1 MAFFVK
7 SNERST
13 NITDSNIGQL
23 ITGAALNSVASIA
36 GVPQIAQ
43 IGASIIGSTTKFS
56 PYFAYAVPP
65 LASANRNGV
74 FAGIETPDLRLRKG
88 FGAQSITMRI
98 DGTSAA
104 TRKSIKAGIIAGL
117 NISTLGTYSVFNL
130 NGAGKSGYGW
140 GDHGNVYALRNDYTA
155 QSHIA
160 TRWNPDAVGETG
172 PTAGTIKKGAWA
184 PTLNP
189 LSIITPFRG
198 DKVSVIDFGQ
208 RTKQNIYKWRP
219 STTLEDTALGALI
232 NNTQDFIKFYFTG
245 PKLHAGLPKDD
256 KDTKDDVIV
265 FRAIIN
271 SLSDTFTPGWSSQ
284 TMIGRADPNYHYT
297 GFTRDMNLDFTVY
310 ATSRDELKPIYRKLN
325 ALAGYTAPEYVKNSI
340 AMRAPWMRMTIG
352 DLFVQQPVILTS
364 LGYTLH
370 DSDTT
375 WEINFEDDPTMMQTP
390 HKIGVSMG
398 ITPIMDYLPQKGGKF
413 YTLAKKFD
421 KEANPIPGNDN
432 WLSEFDNQATW
443 TAEEVKAWRSKH
455 IAKDSNIGKPI
466 GPLTE
471 ADSKAADSNLLMIP

>member
-1 MAFFVK
+1 MNLNIG
-7 SNERST
+7 NERST
-13 NITDSNIGQL
+13 NMTGPMAL
-23 ITGAALNSVASIA
+23 AALAGAALNSVSSIA

-43 IGASIIGSTTKFS
+43 IGQTLLGGASSK
-56 PYFAYAVPP
+56 FAYAVPP
-65 LASANRNGV
+65 LKSANQKGLYS
-74 FAGIETPDLRLRKG
+74 AIEFPDLRLRKG
-88 FGAQSITMRI
+88 FGPQSIGMRI
-98 DGTSAA
+98 DGTAAA
-104 TRKSIKAGIIAGL
+104 TRKSIKAAIIAGL
-117 NISTLGTYSVFNL
+117 NVTTLGTYSVFNL

-140 GDHGNVYALRNDYTA
+140 GDHGNIYALRNDYTA

-160 TRWNPDAVGETG
+160 TRWDPAGIPSTG
-172 PTAGTIKKGAWA
+172 PVAGAIKKGSWA
-184 PTLNP
+184 ATKNI
-189 LSIITPFRG
+189 LSVVTPFRG
-198 DKVSVIDFGQ
+198 DKVSVIDFGK
-208 RTKQNIYKWRP
+208 RTKENIYKWRP
-219 STTLEDTALGALI
+219 SSVLEESPLGALI

-245 PKLHAGLPKDD
+245 PKLHNGLQKGDM
-256 KDTKDDVIV
+256 TTEEYNLLHSDDVLV

-271 SLSDTFTPGWSSQ
+271 SLSDTFTPGWNSQ
-284 TMIGRADPNYHYT
+284 AMIGRADPNYHYT
-297 GFTRDMNLDFTVY
+297 GFSRDMSLDFTVY

-421 KEANPIPGNDN
+421 KEAIPLPGNDN

-443 TAEEVKAWRSKH
+443 TDEEVKAWRKKH
-455 IAKDSNIGKPI
+455 VKGGTII
-466 GPLTE
+466 
-471 ADSKAADSNLLMIP
+471 IPTI

>member
-140 GDHGNVYALRNDYTA
+140 GDHDNVYALRNDYTA

-160 TRWNPDAVGETG
+160 TRWNPDAVGKTG
-172 PTAGTIKKGAWA
+172 PTAGTIKTGAWEK
-184 PTLNP
+184 TLNP
-189 LSIITPFRG
+189 LSVITPFRG

-208 RTKQNIYKWRP
+208 RNKQNIYKWRP

-271 SLSDTFTPGWSSQ
+271 SLSDTFTPGWSS
-284 TMIGRADPNYHYT
+284 TPMIGRADPNYHYT

-340 AMRAPWMRMTIG
+340 AMRAPWMRITIG

-413 YTLAKKFD
+413 YTLAKQFNA
-421 KEANPIPGNDN
+421 EAIPQTGNDN
-432 WLSEFDNQATW
+432 WLSEFDNLATW
-443 TAEEVKAWRSKH
+443 TEKERDAWRIKH
-455 IAKDSNIGKPI
+455 GLPTVTLTKKELDDISTIPFIGR
-466 GPLTE
+466 
-471 ADSKAADSNLLMIP
+471 

>member
-65 LASANRNGV
+65 LASANRNGI

-104 TRKSIKAGIIAGL
+104 TRKSLKAGIIAGL

-160 TRWNPDAVGETG
+160 TRWNPEAVGETG
-172 PTAGTIKKGAWA
+172 PKTGTIKKGAWA
-184 PTLNP
+184 PTTNP
-189 LSIITPFRG
+189 LSVITPFRG

-208 RTKQNIYKWRP
+208 RNKQNIYKWRP
-219 STTLEDTALGALI
+219 STVLEDTALGALI

-245 PKLHAGLPKDD
+245 PKLHAGLTKDD
-256 KDTKDDVIV
+256 KDIKDDVIV

-297 GFTRDMNLDFTVY
+297 GFSRDMNLDFTVY

-325 ALAGYTAPEYVKNSI
+325 ALAGYTAPEYVKDSI

-413 YTLAKKFD
+413 YTLAKTFD
-421 KEANPIPGNDN
+421 KEAIPKPGNDN

-443 TAEEVKAWRSKH
+443 TETEVAAWRDKH
-455 IAKDSNIGKPI
+455 TDKDSDK
-466 GPLTE
+466 
-471 ADSKAADSNLLMIP
+471 SKKT

>member
-1 MAFFVK
+1 MAFFAK

-13 NITDSNIGQL
+13 NITDGNIGQL
-23 ITGAALNSVASIA
+23 LTGAALNSVSSIA

-43 IGASIIGSTTKFS
+43 IGASIIGSTTKYS

-65 LASANRNGV
+65 LSSANRNGI
-74 FAGIETPDLRLRKG
+74 FSGIETPDLRLRKG
-88 FGAQSITMRI
+88 FGPQSITMRI
-98 DGTSAA
+98 DGTAAA

-160 TRWNPDAVGETG
+160 TRWNPGALPESGPDVGNLKT
-172 PTAGTIKKGAWA
+172 GAWS

-189 LSIITPFRG
+189 LSLITPFRG

-208 RTKQNIYKWRP
+208 RNKQNIYKWRP
-219 STTLEDTALGALI
+219 TKFLEDNIFGALI

-245 PKLHAGLPKDD
+245 PKLHAGLSKDNED
-256 KDTKDDVIV
+256 IKDDVIV

-325 ALAGYTAPEYVKNSI
+325 ALAGYTAPEYVKSSI

-352 DLFVQQPVILTS
+352 DLFVHQPVILTS

-413 YTLAKKFD
+413 YTLAKKFNA
-421 KEANPIPGNDN
+421 EAMPQPGNDN
-432 WLSEFDNQATW
+432 WLSEFDNLATW
-443 TAEEVKAWRSKH
+443 TEKEVNEWRVKNISKSET
-455 IAKDSNIGKPI
+455 ITKNK
-466 GPLTE
+466 L
-471 ADSKAADSNLLMIP
+471 

>member
-43 IGASIIGSTTKFS
+43 IGASIIGATTKFS

-65 LASANRNGV
+65 LASANRSGV
-74 FAGIETPDLRLRKG
+74 FAAIETPDLRLRKG

-104 TRKSIKAGIIAGL
+104 TRRSLKAGIIAGL

-160 TRWNPDAVGETG
+160 TRWKQGPVGETG
-172 PTAGTIKKGAWA
+172 PTAGTKKQGEWA

-189 LSIITPFRG
+189 LSVITPFRG

-208 RTKQNIYKWRP
+208 RNKQNIYKWRP
-219 STTLEDTALGALI
+219 STIKLPDALGALI

-245 PKLHAGLPKDD
+245 PKLHAGLGKTATDI
-256 KDTKDDVIV
+256 TDDVIV

-297 GFTRDMNLDFTVY
+297 GFSRDMNLDFTVY

-325 ALAGYTAPEYVKNSI
+325 ALAGYTAPEYLKNSI

-413 YTLAKKFD
+413 YTLAKKFKAD
-421 KEANPIPGNDN
+421 AIPEPGNDN
-432 WLSEFDNQATW
+432 WLSEFDNLATW
-443 TAEEVKAWRSKH
+443 TDEEVKAWRSKH
-455 IAKDSNIGKPI
+455 IAKDSDIGKKDLVGTTTAPDD
-466 GPLTE
+466 LT
-471 ADSKAADSNLLMIP
+471 

>member
-65 LASANRNGV
+65 LASANRNGI

-160 TRWNPDAVGETG
+160 TRWKSEAVGETG
-172 PTAGTIKKGAWA
+172 PKTGTIKKGAWA

-189 LSIITPFRG
+189 LSVITPFRG

-208 RTKQNIYKWRP
+208 RNKQNIYKWRP
-219 STTLEDTALGALI
+219 STVLEDTALGALI

-325 ALAGYTAPEYVKNSI
+325 ALAGYTAPEYVKDSI

-413 YTLAKKFD
+413 YTLAKKFNT
-421 KEANPIPGNDN
+421 EAIPVPGNDN

-443 TAEEVKAWRSKH
+443 TEKEVNDWRVKHAVTITTLSETDKVNISK
-455 IAKDSNIGKPI
+455 I
-466 GPLTE
+466 PL
-471 ADSKAADSNLLMIP
+471 DKI

>member
-65 LASANRNGV
+65 LASANRNGI

-160 TRWNPDAVGETG
+160 TRWKSEAVPETG
-172 PTAGTIKKGAWA
+172 PKTGTIKKGAWA

-189 LSIITPFRG
+189 LSVITPFRG

-208 RTKQNIYKWRP
+208 RNKQNIYKWRP
-219 STTLEDTALGALI
+219 STVLEDTALGALI

-284 TMIGRADPNYHYT
+284 PMIGRADPNYHYT

-325 ALAGYTAPEYVKNSI
+325 ALAGYTAPEYVKDSI

-421 KEANPIPGNDN
+421 AEAIPKPGNDN

-443 TAEEVKAWRSKH
+443 TEKEVDDWRVKHALPTVTLSESDKANISK
-455 IAKDSNIGKPI
+455 I
-466 GPLTE
+466 PLGT
-471 ADSKAADSNLLMIP
+471 

>member
-65 LASANRNGV
+65 LASANRNGI

-160 TRWNPDAVGETG
+160 TRWKSEAVPETG
-172 PTAGTIKKGAWA
+172 PKTGTIKKGAWA

-189 LSIITPFRG
+189 LSVITPFRG

-208 RTKQNIYKWRP
+208 RNKQNIYKWRP
-219 STTLEDTALGALI
+219 STVLEDTALGALI

-284 TMIGRADPNYHYT
+284 PMIGRADPNYHYT

-325 ALAGYTAPEYVKNSI
+325 ALAGYTAPEYVKDSI

-421 KEANPIPGNDN
+421 AEAIPKPGNDN

-443 TAEEVKAWRSKH
+443 TEKEVDDWRVKHALPTVTLSETDKANISK
-455 IAKDSNIGKPI
+455 I
-466 GPLTE
+466 PLGT
-471 ADSKAADSNLLMIP
+471 

>member
-74 FAGIETPDLRLRKG
+74 FAAIETPDLRLRKG
-88 FGAQSITMRI
+88 FGAQSITIRI

-104 TRKSIKAGIIAGL
+104 TRRSNKAGIIAGL

-160 TRWNPDAVGETG
+160 TKWNPNLPVTG
-172 PTAGTIKKGAWA
+172 PIPGTIKKGAWEK
-184 PTLNP
+184 TLNP
-189 LSIITPFRG
+189 LSVITPFRG

-208 RTKQNIYKWRP
+208 RLKQDIYKWRP
-219 STTLEDTALGALI
+219 GIKLPAGVPDALGALI

-245 PKLHAGLPKDD
+245 PKLHAGLEKT
-256 KDTKDDVIV
+256 DTATDDVIV

-325 ALAGYTAPEYVKNSI
+325 ALAGYTAPEYVKDSI

-421 KEANPIPGNDN
+421 KEAIPIPGNDN

-443 TAEEVKAWRSKH
+443 TAEEVKAWRDKH
-455 IAKDSNIGKPI
+455 TDKDSDK
-466 GPLTE
+466 
-471 ADSKAADSNLLMIP
+471 SKKI

>member
-104 TRKSIKAGIIAGL
+104 TRKSNKAGIIAGL

-130 NGAGKSGYGW
+130 NGAGPSGYGW

-172 PTAGTIKKGAWA
+172 PTAGTPKKGAWEK
-184 PTLNP
+184 TLNP
-189 LSIITPFRG
+189 LSVITPFRG

-208 RTKQNIYKWRP
+208 RNKQNIYNWRP
-219 STTLEDTALGALI
+219 NTIKLPDALGALI
-232 NNTQDFIKFYFTG
+232 NNTQDFIKFYFSG
-245 PKLHAGLPKDD
+245 PKLHAGLAKT
-256 KDTKDDVIV
+256 DTDITDDVIV

-325 ALAGYTAPEYVKNSI
+325 ALAGYTAPEYVKDSI

-421 KEANPIPGNDN
+421 AEAIPLPGNDN

-443 TAEEVKAWRSKH
+443 TDEEVDAWRLKHVSKT
-455 IAKDSNIGKPI
+455 ISKGNFI
-466 GPLTE
+466 GPLNE
-471 ADSKAADSNLLMIP
+471 ADSKAAANLLMIQ

>member
-74 FAGIETPDLRLRKG
+74 FAAIETPDLRLRKG
-88 FGAQSITMRI
+88 FGAQSITIRI

-104 TRKSIKAGIIAGL
+104 TRRSLKAGIIAGL

-160 TRWNPDAVGETG
+160 TKWKSGITTDSAGKKKTGEWK
-172 PTAGTIKKGAWA
+172 GT
-184 PTLNP
+184 TNP
-189 LSIITPFRG
+189 LSVVTPFRG

-208 RTKQNIYKWRP
+208 RNKRNIYKWRP
-219 STTLEDTALGALI
+219 STLLENHDIGSLI

-245 PKLHAGLPKDD
+245 PKLHNGIQKDSVNPKDYN
-256 KDTKDDVIV
+256 DTKDDVIV

-297 GFTRDMNLDFTVY
+297 GFSRDMNLDFTVY

-325 ALAGYTAPEYVKNSI
+325 ALAGYTAPEYVKDSI

-421 KEANPIPGNDN
+421 KSGNPEPGNDN
-432 WLSEFDNQATW
+432 WLSEFDTNATW
-443 TAEEVKAWRSKH
+443 TAEEVNEWTNKNTGTKGATK
-455 IAKDSNIGKPI
+455 
-466 GPLTE
+466 
-471 ADSKAADSNLLMIP
+471 